1 MVNHTLTV
9 RENRLV
15 LDKLPIYTQKQITNY
30 TLPENIKGASNVIS
44 HECLTS
50 SDIFFL
56 TCSEC
61 SLII

>member
-50 SDIFFL
+50 SDIFFNL
-56 TCSEC
+56 F
-61 SLII
+61 

>member
-15 LDKLPIYTQKQITNY
+15 LDIYTQKQITNY

-50 SDIFFL
+50 SDIFSTL
-56 TCSEC
+56 V
-61 SLII
+61 LNALW